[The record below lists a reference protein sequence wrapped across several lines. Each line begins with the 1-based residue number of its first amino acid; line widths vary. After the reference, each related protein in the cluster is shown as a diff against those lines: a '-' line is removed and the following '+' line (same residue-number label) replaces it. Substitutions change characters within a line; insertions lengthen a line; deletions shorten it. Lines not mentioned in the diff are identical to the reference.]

1 MSIDKCP
8 GQDKRFWK
16 PGDVFEAPC
25 PHCGAA
31 VEFWKDEP
39 RRRCRSCGKTAP
51 NPKFDMGCA
60 KWCKYAEA
68 CLGRPASESD
78 EALCDS
84 ILAEVKN
91 TFGPDERRVRH
102 ALEVLDYAEK
112 ILAVEK
118 GDPLVVRAAALLHDI
133 GIREAERVH
142 GSAAGKFQELEGPP
156 IARRI
161 LEHLGVDK
169 ERTDHIARIVGS
181 HHSAAGIDTTEFR
194 IIWDADRLANIPEEC
209 AGKALDQALS
219 FVRRAYRTE
228 TGRALGE
235 AAVERYL
242 SADSLPRKT

>member
-68 CLGRPASESD
+68 CLGRPASETD

-242 SADSLPRKT
+242 AADSLPRKT